1 MRFVEGPGI
10 GLGYGGKT
18 VKAWFLT
25 EASETAGMGHLM
37 RCVALAQAL
46 SEQYVECVFVVSA
59 DTVPFCMKRHD
70 WNYLIQ
76 EIPQDLPE
84 VEYIR
89 WLQKHLTTT
98 DDDLLILDSYQ
109 FSAGFVNQ
117 ISELQGS
124 TILFDDC
131 NDRGALNVS
140 LIINSAGGAK
150 TLGYEQ
156 TAPKAKLCLGD
167 KFRLLRQEFLTEQ
180 PLPLASRR
188 SLTLVMGGTDVK
200 GLSLLF
206 LKALD
211 ERRVDIPIRLVT
223 TGDNKQLAE
232 IKDYV
237 QKAQISIQ
245 LLIDCQDLASVF
257 SNSLLTISAAGS
269 TQFELLAMQCPSL
282 LLIVADNQVNAAKA
296 SEQQGW
302 CQCFDFRQ
310 GAAISAVV
318 ELAIDLWSKPELLQT
333 MYQQAEKYRDMQ
345 GAARLLDQFAELHE
359 VN

>member
-1 MRFVEGPGI
+1 M
-10 GLGYGGKT
+10 
-18 VKAWFLT
+18 KAWFLT

-37 RCVALAQAL
+37 RCMALAQAL

-59 DTVPFCMKRHD
+59 ETVPFCKIRHD
-70 WNYLIQ
+70 WSYVIQ
-76 EIPQDLPE
+76 EIPLGLSEAD
-84 VEYIR
+84 YIR
-89 WLQKHLTTT
+89 WLRKNLTTT
-98 DDDLLILDSYQ
+98 DDDLLILDSYR
-109 FSAGFVNQ
+109 FSAGFINQ
-117 ISELQGS
+117 ISELPGS

-140 LIINSAGGAK
+140 LIINSAGGAHQ
-150 TLGYEQ
+150 LRYEQ
-156 TAPKAKLCLGD
+156 TAAKAKLCLGD

-223 TGDNKQLAE
+223 SSDNKQLAE

-237 QKAQISIQ
+237 QKALISIQ

-296 SEQQGW
+296 SVQQGW
-302 CQCFDFRQ
+302 CQSLDFRQ
-310 GAAISAVV
+310 DTAISNAV
-318 ELAIDLWSKPELLQT
+318 EMAIALWSKPESLQI
-333 MYQQAEKYRDMQ
+333 MHQQAEKYRDMQ
-345 GAARLLDQFAELHE
+345 GTARLLDQLAGLREIE
-359 VN
+359 